1 MLQILPDAYQAFAKM
16 VALAGVAELAYH
28 IAYAKLATLEEHVT
42 VTTPIW
48 LFLYRNY
55 NNVSIFFYNGE
66 IHYQ

>member
-42 VTTPIW
+42 VTTPI
-48 LFLYRNY
+48 
-55 NNVSIFFYNGE
+55 
-66 IHYQ
+66 